1 MTTDD
6 AATLT
11 QACTI
16 TGLDCQDAVLLR
28 RHATAVYHLPR
39 AGAVARI
46 ASIDHLEQSRLSVQ
60 VTRWLLGKGF
70 PATAPL
76 DVDQPVVVEDSVV
89 TFWRYYPQDSRELP
103 PVRELSRILR
113 QLHTLEPP
121 PFPLPAYEPLK
132 GFMRELATH
141 GSTVL
146 SAEEHKF
153 LQRRANELLDA
164 YRCLESHLGHS
175 MIHGDPRT
183 GNLLWDGEDVVLGDW
198 DSVSHGPRELDL
210 IITYQGV
217 RYGRSAD
224 TLDEFATIYGWDI
237 RSWPGYDLLRDLR
250 DLHTLSAPLRLARHR
265 ADVAEELHH
274 RLMGLQAGDH
284 GQQWRS
290 F

>member
-16 TGLDCQDAVLLR
+16 TGLDRQDAVLLR

-39 AGAVARI
+39 ADAVARI
-46 ASIDHLEQSRLSVQ
+46 ASTGHLDPSRLSVQ
-60 VTRWLLGKGF
+60 LTRWLLAKGF

-89 TFWRYYPQDSRELP
+89 TFWRYYPQDNRELP
-103 PVRELSRILR
+103 PVRELARILR
-113 QLHTLEPP
+113 QLHTLGPP
-121 PFPLPAYEPLK
+121 PLPLPAYEPLN

-141 GSTVL
+141 GRTVL
-146 SAEEHKF
+146 SAEEYKF
-153 LQRRANELLDA
+153 LQRRADELLDA
-164 YRCLESHLGHS
+164 YRGLESNLGYGL
-175 MIHGDPRT
+175 IHGDPRT

-224 TLDEFATIYGWDI
+224 TLDEFAAIYGWDI
-237 RSWPGYDLLRDLR
+237 RSWPGHDTLRDLR

-265 ADVAEELHH
+265 TDVAEELHH
-274 RLMGLQAGDH
+274 RLKGLRQGDY